1 MLKKKKKFFLKKI
14 FIKIRKL
21 ILKTIYNAK
30 SGHIGG
36 SLSCVDILISLYF
49 GKNLKFNAKKPKLKN
64 RDRLIVSKGH
74 ATAAYYAVLANL
86 GFIKYSELNT
96 YCKNNT
102 RLATHLSEK
111 VPGVEFDTG
120 SLGHGL
126 GIACGLAFSAKLDK
140 KKYKVFALI
149 SDGELYEGSIW
160 EALLFASHHKLNN
173 LTIIIDRNKQIVMD
187 KTEDCIK
194 IDPLRKKLIAFGYR
208 VYEINGHSF
217 EELDKVFNKIKS
229 KKILLPSIIIANTI
243 KGKGISFMEKNLKW
257 HHAVPQK
264 DEYEKAIKELNN

>member
-1 MLKKKKKFFLKKI
+1 MI
-14 FIKIRKL
+14 
-21 ILKTIYNAK
+21 
-30 SGHIGG
+30 
-36 SLSCVDILISLYF
+36 
-49 GKNLKFNAKKPKLKN
+49 
-64 RDRLIVSKGH
+64 
-74 ATAAYYAVLANL
+74 
-86 GFIKYSELNT
+86 
-96 YCKNNT
+96 
-102 RLATHLSEK
+102 
-111 VPGVEFDTG
+111 
-120 SLGHGL
+120 
-126 GIACGLAFSAKLDK
+126 

-243 KGKGISFMEKNLKW
+243 KGKGISFMEK
-257 HHAVPQK
+257 
-264 DEYEKAIKELNN
+264 ILNGITLFHKKMNMKKQLRN

>member
-1 MLKKKKKFFLKKI
+1 MIKKKKLNFLKEI
-14 FIKIRKL
+14 SIKIRKS

-36 SLSCVDILISLYF
+36 SLSCADILISLYF
-49 GKNLKFNAKKPKLKN
+49 GKHLKFDIKKPELES

-74 ATAAYYAVLANL
+74 ATAAYYSVLAHL
-86 GFIKYSELNT
+86 GFIKYSELST

-102 RLATHLSEK
+102 RLATHLSER

-126 GIACGLAFSAKLDK
+126 GIACGLAFSAKIDK

-149 SDGELYEGSIW
+149 SDGELYEGSVW

-194 IDPLRKKLIAFGYR
+194 IDPLKKKLTAFGYK
-208 VYEINGHSF
+208 VHEINGHSF
-217 EELDKVFNKIKS
+217 IDLDKVFMKIKS
-229 KKILLPSIIIANTI
+229 KKNSVLNIVIANTI

-264 DEYEKAIKELNN
+264 EEFEKAMEELS

>member
-1 MLKKKKKFFLKKI
+1 MDLKSISK
-14 FIKIRKL
+14 KIRKT
-21 ILKTIYNAK
+21 ILNTIYTAK
-30 SGHIGG
+30 TGHIGG

-49 GKNLKFNAKKPKLKN
+49 GKHLKFDPKKPKLKD

-74 ATAAYYAVLANL
+74 ATAAYYSVLAHL
-86 GFIKYSELNT
+86 GFIKISELQT
-96 YCKNNT
+96 YCRNNT
-102 RLATHLSEK
+102 RLATHLSGS

-126 GIACGLAFSAKLDK
+126 GIACGLAYSAKIDK

-160 EALLFASHHKLNN
+160 EALLFASHYKLNN
-173 LTIIIDRNKQIVMD
+173 LVIIVDRNNQIVMD

-194 IDPLRKKLIAFGYR
+194 LNPLEKKFKSFGYKTFQ
-208 VYEINGHSF
+208 INGHSF
-217 EELDKVFNKIKS
+217 KDLDRVFKEIR
-229 KKILLPSIIIANTI
+229 KKKNPSPTIVIANTI
-243 KGKGISFMEKNLKW
+243 KGKGISFMEKNVKW

-264 DEYEKAIKELNN
+264 DEFEKALKELS

>member
-1 MLKKKKKFFLKKI
+1 MKKNKHKFLQETSV
-14 FIKIRKL
+14 KIRKS

-30 SGHIGG
+30 SGHLGG

-49 GKNLKFNAKKPKLKN
+49 GKNLKFDIKKPKIEA

-74 ATAAYYAVLANL
+74 ATAAYYSVLAHL
-86 GFIKYSELNT
+86 GFIKLSELNT

-102 RLATHLSEK
+102 RLATHLSK
-111 VPGVEFDTG
+111 MVPGVEFDTG

-126 GIACGLAFSAKLDK
+126 GIACGLAFSARLDK

-160 EALLFASHHKLNN
+160 EALLFASSHKLKN
-173 LTIIIDRNKQIVMD
+173 LITIIDRNKQIVMD

-194 IDPLRKKLIAFGYR
+194 IDPLKKKLISFGYK

-217 EELDKVFNKIKS
+217 KDLEKTFSKIKFDKS
-229 KKILLPSIIIANTI
+229 HSPNVIIANTI
-243 KGKGISFMEKNLKW
+243 KGKGVSFMEKNLKW
-257 HHAVPQK
+257 HHAIPTK
-264 DEYEKAIKELNN
+264 EEFEKAIKELS